1 MKNNDLQHVQCGQRL
16 TSLWLALYMI
26 IGANALIRKFSKE
39 NALF

>member
-1 MKNNDLQHVQCGQRL
+1 MKSSDFGMSSAASVYQSVVGFI
-16 TSLWLALYMI
+16 MI